1 MSIKT
6 LIISVLV
13 VIAGVLLYETIYFVD
28 ERERAIVFQFGRIV
42 ESRDQ
47 PGLHIKKPFINSVQF
62 FDARIQTMDADPEL
76 YLTGEK
82 KNLVVD
88 SFAKWRI
95 RDVAKYYVTVG
106 GLQSNVRARLAQR
119 VNDSLRQEFGKRQ
132 VKEVISGDRAEIME
146 LVRRSVDR
154 EASEFGVEVV
164 DVRLKRVDL
173 DPEVSERVYS
183 RMEAERA
190 RVAKELRAKGAEA
203 AEKIRADADR
213 QREITVAN
221 AYREAEQI
229 RGEGDAT
236 ATERYAEAFGR
247 DAEFYRLYRSLNAY
261 RNTFQSK
268 DDLLILEPSS
278 EFFKY
283 FKGNIELMAL
293 PQHSDLQ
300 TNSKEVPTEVL
311 GTRSETTETSLEIAE
326 TIVKG

>member
-1 MSIKT
+1 MSVKT
-6 LIISVLV
+6 IIGG
-13 VIAGVLLYETIYFVD
+13 VIVIILGVLAFETFYFVD
-28 ERERAIVFQFGRIV
+28 EREKAIIFQFGRIV
-42 ESRDQ
+42 ESRDE
-47 PGLHIKKPFINSVQF
+47 PGLHFKKPFINSVQF
-62 FDARIQTMDADPEL
+62 YDARIQTMDADPEL

-95 RDVAKYYVTVG
+95 RDVAKYYVTVS
-106 GLQSNVRARLAQR
+106 GLASNARARLAQR
-119 VNDSLRQEFGKRQ
+119 VNDSLRQEFGKRA

-146 LVRRSVDR
+146 LVRRAVDS

-203 AEKIRADADR
+203 AERIRADADR

-221 AYREAEQI
+221 AYRQAEI
-229 RGEGDAT
+229 VRGEGDAT
-236 ATERYAEAFGR
+236 ATLTYATAFGR
-247 DAEFYRLYRSLNAY
+247 DTEFYKLYRSLNAY

-268 DDLLILEPSS
+268 EDLLILEPSS
-278 EFFKY
+278 EFFRY
-283 FKGNIELMAL
+283 FKSEQQPNL
-293 PQHSDLQ
+293 PL
-300 TNSKEVPTEVL
+300 
-311 GTRSETTETSLEIAE
+311 SEGLLTAVE
-326 TIVKG
+326 

>member
-1 MSIKT
+1 MSVKA
-6 LIISVLV
+6 LILGVV
-13 VIAGVLLYETIYFVD
+13 AVIAGVLIYETVYFVD
-28 ERERAIVFQFGRIV
+28 ERERAIIFQFGRIV
-42 ESRDQ
+42 ESHDE
-47 PGLHIKKPFINSVQF
+47 PGLHFKKPFINSVQF

-95 RDVAKYYVTVG
+95 RDVAKYYVTVS
-106 GLQSNVRARLAQR
+106 GLQSNARARLAQR
-119 VNDSLRQEFGKRQ
+119 VNDSLRQEFGKREVQ
-132 VKEVISGDRAEIME
+132 EVISGDRAEIME
-146 LVRRSVDR
+146 TVRLAVDK

-190 RVAKELRAKGAEA
+190 RVAKELRAQGAEE

-221 AYREAEQI
+221 AYREAQQI
-229 RGEGDAT
+229 RGEGDAIST
-236 ATERYAEAFGR
+236 LTYANAFGR
-247 DAEFYRLYRSLNAY
+247 DAEFYKLYRSLNAY
-261 RNTFQSK
+261 RQTFQNK
-268 DDLLILEPSS
+268 DDLLILEPNS

-283 FKGNIELMAL
+283 FKGSIE
-293 PQHSDLQ
+293 PISSDSHPIDMLGVSES
-300 TNSKEVPTEVL
+300 TGSATEDY
-311 GTRSETTETSLEIAE
+311 SLS
-326 TIVKG
+326 GG

>member
-1 MSIKT
+1 MSVKT
-6 LIISVLV
+6 IIVGVIFIIVGVLV
-13 VIAGVLLYETIYFVD
+13 FETLYFVD
-28 ERERAIVFQFGRIV
+28 EREKAIIFQFGRIV
-42 ESRDQ
+42 ESRDE

-62 FDARIQTMDADPEL
+62 YDARIQTMDADPEL

-106 GLQSNVRARLAQR
+106 GLASNARARLAQR
-119 VNDSLRQEFGKRQ
+119 VNDSLRQEFGKRA

-146 LVRRSVDR
+146 LVRRAVDS

-203 AEKIRADADR
+203 AERIRADADR

-221 AYREAEQI
+221 AYRQAEKT

-236 ATERYAEAFGR
+236 ATLTYATAFGK
-247 DAEFYRLYRSLNAY
+247 DAEFYKLYRSLNAY

-268 DDLLILEPSS
+268 EDLLILEPSS

-283 FKGNIELMAL
+283 FKGEQPAL
-293 PQHSDLQ
+293 LLSDEIL
-300 TNSKEVPTEVL
+300 
-311 GTRSETTETSLEIAE
+311 TSVEE
-326 TIVKG
+326 RG

>member
-1 MSIKT
+1 MSVKS
-6 LIISVLV
+6 LILGVVAV
-13 VIAGVLLYETIYFVD
+13 VIGVLLYETIYFVD
-28 ERERAIVFQFGRIV
+28 ERERAIIFQFGRIV
-42 ESRDQ
+42 ESHDK
-47 PGLHIKKPFINSVQF
+47 PGLHFKKPFINSVKF
-62 FDARIQTMDADPEL
+62 YDARIQTMDADPEL

-106 GLQSNVRARLAQR
+106 GLQSNARSRLAQR

-132 VKEVISGDRAEIME
+132 VQEVISGDRAEIME
-146 LVRRSVDR
+146 LVRLSVDK

-190 RVAKELRAKGAEA
+190 RVAKELRAQGAEV
-203 AEKIRADADR
+203 AERIRADADR
-213 QREITVAN
+213 QREITIAN

-236 ATERYAEAFGR
+236 STLTYANAFGR
-247 DAEFYRLYRSLNAY
+247 DPDFYRLYRSLTAY

-268 DDLLILEPSS
+268 EDLLILEPNS
-278 EFFKY
+278 EFFQY
-283 FKGNIELMAL
+283 FKGSVKPNADQGLDSSL
-293 PQHSDLQ
+293 GSSNTSD
-300 TNSKEVPTEVL
+300 
-311 GTRSETTETSLEIAE
+311 TSLDLSASS
-326 TIVKG
+326 G

>member
-1 MSIKT
+1 MSFKT
-6 LIISVLV
+6 ILI
-13 VIAGVLLYETIYFVD
+13 GVLAIVLGVLAVETVYYVD
-28 ERERAIVFQFGRIV
+28 EREKAIVFQFGRIV
-42 ESRDQ
+42 RSHDA
-47 PGLHIKKPFINSVQF
+47 PGIHFKKPFINSVQF

-95 RDVAKYYVTVG
+95 RDVAKYYVTVS

-119 VNDSLRQEFGKRQ
+119 VNDSLRQEFGKRTVQ
-132 VKEVISGDRAEIME
+132 DVISGDRAKIME
-146 LVRRSVDR
+146 LVRRAVDD
-154 EASEFGVEVV
+154 EAGEFGVEVV

-203 AEKIRADADR
+203 AERIRADADR
-213 QREITVAN
+213 QREITIAN
-221 AYREAEQI
+221 AYRDAQEI

-236 ATERYAEAFGR
+236 ATLTYATAFGR
-247 DAEFYRLYRSLNAY
+247 NSEFYTLYRSLNAY
-261 RNTFQSK
+261 QNTFSTQN
-268 DDLLILEPSS
+268 DLLILEPNS

-283 FKGNIELMAL
+283 FKGVVPDTANGSV
-293 PQHSDLQ
+293 SDD
-300 TNSKEVPTEVL
+300 
-311 GTRSETTETSLEIAE
+311 
-326 TIVKG
+326 